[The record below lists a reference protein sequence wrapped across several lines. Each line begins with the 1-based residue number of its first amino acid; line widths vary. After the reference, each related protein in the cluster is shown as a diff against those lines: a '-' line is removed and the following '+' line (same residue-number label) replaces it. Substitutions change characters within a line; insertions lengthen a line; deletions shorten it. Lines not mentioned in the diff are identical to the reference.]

1 MGIGKCD
8 KANATKFPK
17 GTTVL
22 AISHK
27 HRLVVSNNVL
37 IPVILENGNCYVGM
51 GIGKHNKANATKFP
65 KSTNLV

>member
-17 GTTVL
+17 GTAVL

-37 IPVILENGNCYVGM
+37 IPVILEN
-51 GIGKHNKANATKFP
+51 
-65 KSTNLV
+65 